1 MANLPSMGGEVNA
14 YGGKAAGI
22 GSGEL
27 DNGIYGS
34 LTTNGGEITITDGKV
49 EAHGGDYGAGIGGG
63 QDSSGGTI
71 TISGG
76 EVLAFGGTDAAGIG
90 SGEEKSEDID
100 GGTITI
106 TGGYVMAEG
115 KDAGAGLGAG
125 EDAAMGN
132 ISISGGT
139 VHAYGGVD
147 SKAIYSNDMEYGAN
161 SLAISDNMMVSVGE
175 FSGFTTKVITK
186 EYFDIR
192 GVETQNHRCAS
203 IEPCTHSDNGY
214 TITDAIQHKI
224 NSCKYCLM
232 GGLSEPHAFIDDYKC
247 ACGLLGLKDD
257 ADNTSPLA
265 KWDNTTQTVAL
276 IGNTFQKDGTW
287 STICLPFNIDNLTGT
302 PLEGAS
308 VMTLDKASFN
318 SETLTL
324 DFTDAVG
331 GDSPT
336 IEAGKPYVIK
346 WGNDTEH
353 PSIESPL
360 FRNVTVGNTPPDD
373 NAITTNLV
381 TFKGLYAPMDIAEND
396 HHNILYLGADNTL
409 LYPEGA
415 TRINAFQAFF
425 IANTNIGDVNG
436 DNMVNITD
444 VTSLVSLI
452 LSGNA
457 DNEVKKKADV
467 TGDGMVN
474 VTDVTTLVSYILSG
488 KVDIVNVVV
497 NGAEG
502 ITFK

>member
-1 MANLPSMGGEVNA
+1 
-14 YGGKAAGI
+14 
-22 GSGEL
+22 
-27 DNGIYGS
+27 
-34 LTTNGGEITITDGKV
+34 
-49 EAHGGDYGAGIGGG
+49 
-63 QDSSGGTI
+63 
-71 TISGG
+71 
-76 EVLAFGGTDAAGIG
+76 
-90 SGEEKSEDID
+90 
-100 GGTITI
+100 
-106 TGGYVMAEG
+106 
-115 KDAGAGLGAG
+115 
-125 EDAAMGN
+125 
-132 ISISGGT
+132 
-139 VHAYGGVD
+139 
-147 SKAIYSNDMEYGAN
+147 
-161 SLAISDNMMVSVGE
+161 
-175 FSGFTTKVITK
+175 
-186 EYFDIR
+186 
-192 GVETQNHRCAS
+192 
-203 IEPCTHSDNGY
+203 
-214 TITDAIQHKI
+214 
-224 NSCKYCLM
+224 M
-232 GGLSEPHAFIDDYKC
+232 GGLSEPHAFIDDYRC

-257 ADNTSPLA
+257 ADNTSALA

-381 TFKGLYAPMDIAEND
+381 TFKGLNAPMDIAEND

-457 DNEVKKKADV
+457 DSEVKKKADV
-467 TGDGMVN
+467 TGDGTVN